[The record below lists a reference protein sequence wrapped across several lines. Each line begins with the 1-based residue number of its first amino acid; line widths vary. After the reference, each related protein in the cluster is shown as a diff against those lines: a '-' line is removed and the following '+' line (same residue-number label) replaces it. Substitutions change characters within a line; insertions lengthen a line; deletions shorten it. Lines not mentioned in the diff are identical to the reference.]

1 LPLPKALFH
10 QVLNHHGIEVEWFV
24 AWSDLIDSGVIIV
37 KGERSNKK
45 SGNIQKVTN
54 KEKEE

>member
-1 LPLPKALFH
+1 
-10 QVLNHHGIEVEWFV
+10 VLNHHGIEVEWFV
-24 AWSDLIDSGVIIV
+24 AWSNLIDSKVVTV

-45 SGNIQKVTN
+45 SGNIQKVIN